1 MATQHAQPIVRLIE
15 ELARLPGVGAKTA
28 SRLAMH
34 ILRSSREDAE
44 NLARAILEVKEK
56 IRLCSLCFNLTDQDS
71 CRICQDPRRDG
82 EVICVVSGPEDLMAL
97 EKSGSFRGLYHLL
110 HGVLSPLEGVGPK
123 DLRIGELLSR
133 LQGGKVK
140 EVILATNPS
149 VEGEATAQY
158 LSQIIKPLGVRV
170 TRIARGVPMGG
181 DLQYIDRVTLS
192 KSLENRSPL

>member
-1 MATQHAQPIVRLIE
+1 MAAQHAQPITRLIE
-15 ELARLPGVGAKTA
+15 ELTRLPGVGAKTA

-56 IRLCSLCFNLTDQDS
+56 IRLCSLCFNLTDQDP

-97 EKSGSFRGLYHLL
+97 EKSGSFRGLYHVL

-123 DLRIGELLSR
+123 DLRIGELLPR

-158 LSQIIKPLGVRV
+158 LSQIIKPLDVRV

-181 DLQYIDRVTLS
+181 DLQYIDQVTLS

>member
-1 MATQHAQPIVRLIE
+1 MATQHAQPITRLIE

-181 DLQYIDRVTLS
+181 DLQYIDQVTLS

>member
-1 MATQHAQPIVRLIE
+1 MTIQHAQPISRLIQ
-15 ELARLPGVGAKTA
+15 ELTKLPGIGEKTA

-34 ILRSSREDAE
+34 ILRTSKEDAE
-44 NLARAILEVKEK
+44 ALSRAILEVKEK
-56 IRLCSLCFNLTDQDS
+56 IRFCSQCFNLTDQDL
-71 CRICQDPRRDG
+71 CRICQDPKRNR
-82 EVICVVSGPEDLMAL
+82 EILCVVSSPEDLVAL
-97 EKSGSFRGLYHLL
+97 EKSRGFRGLYHVL

-123 DLRIGELLSR
+123 DLRMDELLSR
-133 LQGGKVK
+133 LKGGAIQ

-181 DLQYIDRVTLS
+181 DLQYIDEVTLS

>member
-1 MATQHAQPIVRLIE
+1 MAIQHAQPISRLIQ
-15 ELARLPGVGAKTA
+15 ELAKLPGIGEKTA
-28 SRLAMH
+28 SRLTMH
-34 ILRSSREDAE
+34 ILRTSKENAE
-44 NLARAILEVKEK
+44 ALARAILEVKEK
-56 IRLCSLCFNLTDQDS
+56 IRFCSQCFNLTDQDP
-71 CRICQDPRRDG
+71 CRICQDPKRNR
-82 EVICVVSGPEDLMAL
+82 EILCVVSSPEDLVAL
-97 EKSGSFRGLYHLL
+97 EKSGGFRGLYHVL

-123 DLRIGELLSR
+123 DLRLDELLSR
-133 LQGGKVK
+133 LKGGEIK

-181 DLQYIDRVTLS
+181 DLQYIDEITLS

>member
-1 MATQHAQPIVRLIE
+1 MATPHAQPITRLIE
-15 ELARLPGVGAKTA
+15 ELTKLPGVGAKTA

-44 NLARAILEVKEK
+44 NLARAIKEVQEK
-56 IRLCSLCFNLTDQDS
+56 IRLCSLCFNLTDQDP

-97 EKSGSFRGLYHLL
+97 EKSGSFRGLYHVL

-123 DLRIGELLSR
+123 DLRISELLSR

-181 DLQYIDRVTLS
+181 DLQYIDQVTLS

>member
-1 MATQHAQPIVRLIE
+1 MATPYAQPIARLIE
-15 ELARLPGVGAKTA
+15 ELTKLPGVGVKTA
-28 SRLAMH
+28 SRLVMH

-44 NLARAILEVKEK
+44 NLARSIREVKEK
-56 IRLCSLCFNLTDQDS
+56 IRLCSLCFNLTDQDP

-82 EVICVVSGPEDLMAL
+82 EVICVVSGPEDLMAV
-97 EKSGSFRGLYHLL
+97 EKSGSFRGLYHVL
-110 HGVLSPLEGVGPK
+110 HGVLSPLEGIGPK

-158 LSQIIKPLGVRV
+158 LSQIIKPLAVRV

-181 DLQYIDRVTLS
+181 DLQYIDQVTLS

>member
-1 MATQHAQPIVRLIE
+1 MTTQHAQPITRLIQ
-15 ELARLPGVGAKTA
+15 ELTKLPGVGAKSA

-44 NLARAILEVKEK
+44 SLARAILEVREK
-56 IRLCSLCFNLTDQDS
+56 IRLCSLCFNLTDQDP

-97 EKSGSFRGLYHLL
+97 ERSGSFRGLYHVL

-123 DLRIGELLSR
+123 DLRINELLSR
-133 LQGGKVK
+133 LQGDRIK

-158 LSQIIKPLGVRV
+158 LSQIIKPLGMRV

-181 DLQYIDRVTLS
+181 DLQYIDEVTLS

>member
-1 MATQHAQPIVRLIE
+1 MATPHAQPITRLIE
-15 ELARLPGVGAKTA
+15 ELSKLPGVGAKTA

-56 IRLCSLCFNLTDQDS
+56 IRLCSLCFNLTEHDP
-71 CRICQDPRRDG
+71 CRICQDPKRDG
-82 EVICVVSGPEDLMAL
+82 EIICVVSGPEDLMAV
-97 EKSGSFRGLYHLL
+97 EKSGSFRGLYHVL
-110 HGVLSPLEGVGPK
+110 HGVLSPLEGVTPQ

-181 DLQYIDRVTLS
+181 DLQYIDQVTLS

>member
-1 MATQHAQPIVRLIE
+1 MTTQHALPILRLIQ
-15 ELARLPGVGAKTA
+15 ELTKLPGIGEKTA

-34 ILRSSREDAE
+34 ILRTSKEDAE
-44 NLARAILEVKEK
+44 ALARALLEVKEK
-56 IRLCSLCFNLTDQDS
+56 IRFCSQCFNLTDQDP
-71 CRICQDPRRDG
+71 CRICQDPKRNR
-82 EVICVVSGPEDLMAL
+82 EILCVVSSPEDLVAL
-97 EKSGSFRGLYHLL
+97 EKSGGFRGLYHVL

-123 DLRIGELLSR
+123 DLRLDELLSR
-133 LQGGKVK
+133 LKGGEIK

-158 LSQIIKPLGVRV
+158 LSQIIKPLGTRV

-181 DLQYIDRVTLS
+181 DLQYIDEITLS

>member
-1 MATQHAQPIVRLIE
+1 MATPHAQPIARLIE
-15 ELARLPGVGAKTA
+15 ELTRLPGVGAKTA

-34 ILRSSREDAE
+34 ILRSSREAAE

-56 IRLCSLCFNLTDQDS
+56 IRLCSLCFNLTDQDP

-97 EKSGSFRGLYHLL
+97 EKSGSFRGLYHVL

-158 LSQIIKPLGVRV
+158 LSQIIKPLGLRV

-181 DLQYIDRVTLS
+181 DLQYIDQVTLS